1 MVFGTEQGG
10 NMFEV
15 GRRLRECR
23 EWRGLSR
30 DNLVERVEALPE
42 NGGKTRSVKQI
53 SYIENGTRKL
63 SNEYALLL
71 SRALNIRIEYLL
83 LQDSYRTDGD
93 RIDAISSGTHE
104 VHDLITELIKLHG
117 YEIVADTFDYE
128 PLEKDENGNKF
139 RKVHYGI
146 KSAETGACAYIGHS
160 EIDRIFDEID
170 DFIDFKCSSAVNI
183 HNKTKRKNRV
193 AKSMREG
200 KEHG

>member
-1 MVFGTEQGG
+1 MMFGTEQGG
-10 NMFEV
+10 DMFEV

-30 DNLVERVEALPE
+30 DKLVERVEALSE

-83 LQDSYRTDGD
+83 LQDGYRTESD

-104 VHDLITELIKLHG
+104 VYDLITELIKLHG

-128 PLEKDENGNKF
+128 PLEKDENGREYRN
-139 RKVHYGI
+139 VHFGI
-146 KSAETGACAYIGHS
+146 KSTEDYACAYIGQN
-160 EIDRIFDEID
+160 EINRLIDEID
-170 DFIDFKCSSAVNI
+170 DFVEFKCLSAVNI
-183 HNKTKRKNRV
+183 HNRTERKNRI
-193 AKSMREG
+193 ARSMREG